1 VLFMA
6 ADDLVSLVEIREMLR
21 ENNYELPWESENEME
36 NILCPLNSTPYNR
49 NILVAALK
57 G

>member
-1 VLFMA
+1 MLFMA